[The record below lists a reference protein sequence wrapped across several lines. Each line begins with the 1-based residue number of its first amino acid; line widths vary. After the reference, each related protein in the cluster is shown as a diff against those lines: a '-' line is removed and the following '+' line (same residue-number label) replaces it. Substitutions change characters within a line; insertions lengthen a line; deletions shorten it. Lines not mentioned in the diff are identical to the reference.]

1 MSLSNSFDFTLNR
14 NALITK
20 ALRMIGAISAE
31 QEPTTSEISHG
42 SESLNLMIKAWQAD
56 GMQIWAVTQLSVT
69 PIIGK
74 YKYTFGLNGDIS
86 VSGLPQEIYEIHRRE
101 TSTVV
106 DVPLNRLAR
115 VDYWQLSDK
124 DTQGTPVNYYF
135 DQKVTNNQA
144 SLYIW
149 PAPDSN
155 FNTNYTLEVLYQ
167 KPFDDMDSA
176 TDTLAFPQPWELA
189 IVYGLAHLLA
199 VEYGLPNADRNALKK
214 DAYEEKLRVM
224 DWDTEHA
231 SIFLTPDFNA
241 FRP

>member
-1 MSLSNSFDFTLNR
+1 MALSNSFDFTLNR

-42 SESLNLMIKAWQAD
+42 SESLNLMLKAWQTD
-56 GMQIWAVTQLSVT
+56 GLQLWTVTQVSLT
-69 PIIGK
+69 PVQGR
-74 YKYTFGLNGDIS
+74 YVYTFGPNGDID
-86 VSGLPQEIYEIHRRE
+86 VDGQPIEIFEAYRRD
-101 TSTVV
+101 TDTVV

-115 VDYWQLSDK
+115 VDYWELSDK
-124 DTQGTPVNYYF
+124 DTEGTPVNFYF
-135 DQKVTNNQA
+135 EPLSSNLSK
-144 SLYIW
+144 LYIW
-149 PAPDSN
+149 PTADAAFVTN
-155 FNTNYTLEVLYQ
+155 NTIEVLYQ
-167 KPFDDMDSA
+167 KPFDDMDNA
-176 TDTLAFPQPWELA
+176 TDNLAFPQTWELA

-199 VEYGLPNADRNALKK
+199 VEYGLPSADRNALKK